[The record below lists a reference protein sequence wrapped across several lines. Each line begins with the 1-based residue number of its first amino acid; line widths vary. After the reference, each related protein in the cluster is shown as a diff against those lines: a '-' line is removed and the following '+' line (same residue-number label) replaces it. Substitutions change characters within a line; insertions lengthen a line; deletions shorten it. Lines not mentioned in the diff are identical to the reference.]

1 MPNPDPI
8 RLPRRD
14 FVLLPLLCALT
25 VVAMVGLAEIGTRMA
40 YAERK
45 EDSCARPDATLGYR
59 FAPDCTSRTKAAE
72 GPWVTNYYNEC
83 GYRTT
88 QSCGPAADGVRRVAV
103 VGSSISAGYL
113 VPYDSSIANLT
124 AARLQGKCDAP
135 VEFQNLGGIGY
146 IWSKVYSRMDE
157 ALALRPLAVMMV
169 VIPFDL
175 EQTVDTPAPTALG
188 TAASGTSA
196 SGTSALRLDAVA
208 TTGVMARLHRIIG
221 SSRAF
226 AVAQHFLFQNVPFY
240 TNLYLRYGDKAD
252 FLRPPFPP
260 SWQRRFHDFDV
271 LMEGVSA
278 KARAAGVPF
287 ILATVPQRAQAA
299 LVASHGRLPPGIDPM
314 AFDREVARIAARHG
328 IDDIDVT
335 PEFARQSN
343 PAADYYY
350 AVDGHINALG
360 SQLVAKAIAQRFISD
375 VPAFASC
382 TMRTAERAAEPEGVS
397 VP

>member
-1 MPNPDPI
+1 MPAPAPR

-14 FVLLPLLCALT
+14 FVLLPLLCLLT
-25 VVAMVGLAEIGTRMA
+25 VVALVGVAEIGTRLA
-40 YAERK
+40 YAEQK

-59 FAPDCTSRTKAAE
+59 FAPNCTSRTKAAE
-72 GPWVTNYYNEC
+72 GPWVTNHYNEC
-83 GYRTT
+83 GYRTA
-88 QSCGPAADGVRRVAV
+88 QSCGPAASGVRRVAV

-113 VPYDSSIANLT
+113 VPYDGSIANLT
-124 AARLQGKCDAP
+124 AERLQGECDAP
-135 VEFQNLGGIGY
+135 VEFQNLGGLGY
-146 IWSKVYSRMDE
+146 IWNKVYSRMDE

-175 EQTVDTPAPTALG
+175 EQTVGTPAPVAPGAAALK
-188 TAASGTSA
+188 
-196 SGTSALRLDAVA
+196 LDAVA
-208 TTGVMARLHRIIG
+208 TTGPMAQLHRIVG

-271 LMEGVSA
+271 LMKGVSA

-287 ILATVPQRAQAA
+287 ILVTVPQRAQVA
-299 LVASHGRLPPGIDPM
+299 LAASHRKLPPGIDPL
-314 AFDREVARIAARHG
+314 AFDREIAGIAARYG
-328 IDDIDVT
+328 IDDIDLT
-335 PEFARQSN
+335 PDFARQPN

-360 SQLVAKAIAQRFISD
+360 SRLVAQAVARRFVAD
-375 VPAFASC
+375 VPAFATC
-382 TMRTAERAAEPEGVS
+382 TTKTAERQGAPAP
-397 VP
+397 